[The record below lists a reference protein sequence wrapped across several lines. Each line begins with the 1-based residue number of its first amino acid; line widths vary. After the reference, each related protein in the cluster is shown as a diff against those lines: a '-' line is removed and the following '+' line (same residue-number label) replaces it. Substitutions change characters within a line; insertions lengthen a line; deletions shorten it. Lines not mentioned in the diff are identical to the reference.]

1 MWLEDM
7 NEYTDL
13 TTKHNGQPEGM
24 ITKHTKPRWRYCLYK
39 LHTILNGGVL
49 FAMMTATVFTV
60 ATSTACPRHHGLQN
74 DDIVDAFGAAFHRL
88 ATFHDHIVFFSRR
101 CSRRH
106 GGV

>member
-49 FAMMTATVFTV
+49 FAMMTATVFITILRIIV
-60 ATSTACPRHHGLQN
+60 TTIIITNVIIIIAIVNLTITITIAT
-74 DDIVDAFGAAFHRL
+74 
-88 ATFHDHIVFFSRR
+88 ATISVHV
-101 CSRRH
+101 
-106 GGV
+106 